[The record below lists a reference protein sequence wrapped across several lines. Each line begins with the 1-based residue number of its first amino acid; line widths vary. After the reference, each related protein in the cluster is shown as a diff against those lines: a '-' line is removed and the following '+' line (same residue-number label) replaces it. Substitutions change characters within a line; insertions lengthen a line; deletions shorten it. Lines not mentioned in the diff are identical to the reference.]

1 LVRLNV
7 GIDVDGV
14 LADQITDVL
23 PLVKAR
29 HNVTLGYADIT
40 DWQLPIKDSDIKREI
55 LRAQESREY
64 VLGMRVHEGA
74 KRTLAFLHK
83 NHRLIIITAR
93 QGEAGAKWTTEW
105 LQQHNLPYDEVIA
118 GSEAKKSE
126 HRTDVLVDDFIG
138 NIDEFL
144 TNTLGV
150 AVLVDQP
157 WNQERTNL
165 ERFINEGRLFVISTL
180 FELRISWADIAEKA
194 RAAKAAPT

>member
-1 LVRLNV
+1 
-7 GIDVDGV
+7 
-14 LADQITDVL
+14 
-23 PLVKAR
+23 
-29 HNVTLGYADIT
+29 
-40 DWQLPIKDSDIKREI
+40 
-55 LRAQESREY
+55 
-64 VLGMRVHEGA
+64 
-74 KRTLAFLHK
+74 
-83 NHRLIIITAR
+83 
-93 QGEAGAKWTTEW
+93 
-105 LQQHNLPYDEVIA
+105 
-118 GSEAKKSE
+118 
-126 HRTDVLVDDFIG
+126 VLVDDFIG